1 MNDESFFPEE
11 YSVSVILPPFHRS
24 LLPKL
29 TPWSHIIYLVLLQLK
44 KIKHYFSE
52 KVHSPSV
59 WVLSPHGTNWLKEV
73 KIGSIYLLLQKSRV
87 VVLML
92 YFHVCF
98 IFFPL
103 RRQTSKWKLT
113 QTMRKTPVADSSP
126 VFQRIGY
133 YARPK
138 RTQVGFT
145 TSIPWPGRAAGNI
158 PWYLTWI
165 PRWEFVIIQQ
175 SI

>member
-1 MNDESFFPEE
+1 MTAMKSHDLSRLASTKENHTLFFAKGAFALC
-11 YSVSVILPPFHRS
+11 VSA
-24 LLPKL
+24 
-29 TPWSHIIYLVLLQLK
+29 
-44 KIKHYFSE
+44 
-52 KVHSPSV
+52 
-59 WVLSPHGTNWLKEV
+59 SPHATNWLTGV
-73 KIGSIYLLLQKSRV
+73 KIGSIYLLLQKNRV

-103 RRQTSKWKLT
+103 RRQTPKWKLT

-175 SI
+175 AI